1 MRSYKVNK
9 IDHVVF
15 DSKDEVPEDIHYL
28 RDWREGHVGDW
39 VKADDDCITQILRK
53 GVMLK
58 AKGKKRQV
66 SYIGTCTGT
75 FVVSD
80 KTLMDTSRRMNIYS
94 FGGSLSS
101 EEIIESRKDLNS
113 KEKLFVLNL
122 LKGMDPKEA
131 YMNVYPTNNPGYAN
145 IKAAQ
150 LIKTERV
157 DTYMREEH
165 REVCEELG
173 IDARGVLHGIKTIA
187 QTAEKDD
194 TKLKALFKLSDI
206 LDLEDK
212 TTSSVQQLSGAVFQ
226 GFSKEELENVER
238 KELSDGSRNR
248 SNDR

>member
-15 DSKDEVPEDIHYL
+15 DSKDELPDNIHYL
-28 RDWREGHVGDW
+28 RDWREGHIGDW
-39 VKADDDCITQILRK
+39 VKADDDCIIQILRK
-53 GVMLK
+53 VVMLR
-58 AKGKKRQV
+58 AKGKVREV
-66 SYIGTCTGT
+66 GYVGTCTGT
-75 FVVSD
+75 FTISPSV
-80 KTLMDTSRRMNIYS
+80 KMDTSKRANIYS

-101 EEIIESRKDLNS
+101 EEVMEARKDLNS
-113 KEKLFVLNL
+113 KEKMFVLNL
-122 LKGMDPKEA
+122 LRGMDPKEA
-131 YMNVYPTNNPGYAN
+131 YMKVYPTNNPGYAN

-165 REVCEELG
+165 KEICEELG
-173 IDARGVLHGIKTIA
+173 IDARGVLHGIKLIA

-212 TTSSVQQLSGAVFQ
+212 TTTSVQQVSGAVFQ
-226 GFSKEELENVER
+226 GFSKEQLDTVER
-238 KELSDGSRNR
+238 KELPDGKV
-248 SNDR
+248 